1 MGCCGPSTCFTCHES
16 PQQHDACMCGCG
28 YFNGLWPILTAQ
40 FFTLVGAVLSLAT
53 LGDCAFATLDRTLI
67 LDWEEAAAGGGGT
80 GTTTTEDIRGVGF
93 ITFERRDGQCYWYG
107 EGSSLVDPITQLE
120 RYWTVLGSQ
129 WQIGMG
135 LTWFCAIF
143 SWYFFL
149 YTISY
154 CCSSQVKCCRYLNG
168 FCLSVVLVIA
178 QGCTFLAYGSE
189 FCYDYQCAFGRTA
202 GYSVGA
208 IVCYLISGI
217 AFFFSKDYPGTQ
229 YTTNKDGRAIEEV
242 TNAGVDYHPDPE
254 LTSVEY
260 KEAKRISQQLGG
272 GGGED
277 NENYTT
283 IPSRSIT
290 EGHDDTPNQTLDPAI
305 VAVAPNKEEDEE
317 DATDAPTVPLPR
329 TSREDLVADQQPM
342 NDTTTDGDNNPLTV
356 AAQY

>member
-16 PQQHDACMCGCG
+16 PQQHDACMCGTWRYDVSLSCILYCSRSASVRRIEQHIDLATLFLVHWSIFCYCCVPGLYMAFSFVFFRPIPGCG

-80 GTTTTEDIRGVGF
+80 GTITTEDIRGVGF

-149 YTISY
+149 
-154 CCSSQVKCCRYLNG
+154 
-168 FCLSVVLVIA
+168 
-178 QGCTFLAYGSE
+178 
-189 FCYDYQCAFGRTA
+189 
-202 GYSVGA
+202 
-208 IVCYLISGI
+208 
-217 AFFFSKDYPGTQ
+217 
-229 YTTNKDGRAIEEV
+229 
-242 TNAGVDYHPDPE
+242 
-254 LTSVEY
+254 
-260 KEAKRISQQLGG
+260 
-272 GGGED
+272 
-277 NENYTT
+277 
-283 IPSRSIT
+283 
-290 EGHDDTPNQTLDPAI
+290 
-305 VAVAPNKEEDEE
+305 
-317 DATDAPTVPLPR
+317 
-329 TSREDLVADQQPM
+329 
-342 NDTTTDGDNNPLTV
+342 
-356 AAQY
+356 